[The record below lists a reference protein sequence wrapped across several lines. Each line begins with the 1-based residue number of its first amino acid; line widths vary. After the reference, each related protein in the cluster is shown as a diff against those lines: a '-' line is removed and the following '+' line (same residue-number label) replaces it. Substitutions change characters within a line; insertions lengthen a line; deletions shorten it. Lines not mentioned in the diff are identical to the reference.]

1 MVRVH
6 SSVFQLVLQQ
16 NGLDGVESTGELTEH
31 DPHSAS
37 SCFQVGEGSVE
48 EVDDGVVNSH
58 DHLTLPGLGVCFPLG
73 DTDYN
78 NVFTA
83 SIVRHFG

>member
-1 MVRVH
+1 MWVH

-31 DPHSAS
+31 DPHNAS
-37 SCFQVGEGSVE
+37 SCFQVGEGYVE
-48 EVDDGVVNSH
+48 EVDYGVVNSH

-78 NVFTA
+78 NVFTG